1 MRSEELER
9 LLRVRLSAEQR
20 ADLEARAEDDPF
32 AAEAL
37 EGYRSMDD
45 PSRAMGRATSASS
58 RVAEE
63 LGLREESGRRTPIRR
78 WLAAAAVLLLLAGTV
93 VLTSRLV
100 RTDEG
105 SVAMESTPAEEVPP
119 TPSSATIEQGALE
132 EMEDAVD
139 GSPEEGERF
148 DDVEEPTDDAVEQ
161 TIAQDALRES
171 DDQAPSED
179 VEPTPPNRRFEEVEL
194 AADQSNEVIEPS
206 YNAVGGAV
214 EDEEFAQEN
223 APGLM
228 EEETSAP
235 ADLADAPAARTMN
248 APTTIS
254 PASGESQSGASGFN
268 VGLSAYKAGQYDEA
282 IPAFERSV
290 RNGRLVPESNY
301 YIGMSHFFSGRH
313 TKAIQAFDRVITAD
327 DNNTSNARWYKAE
340 SLIRLDRVD
349 EAIRQLQML
358 VDEGGLY
365 AEEARR
371 KIESLTAD

>member
-1 MRSEELER
+1 MHSEELER

-45 PSRAMGRATSASS
+45 PSRAMGRATSASA
-58 RVAEE
+58 RIAEE
-63 LGLREESGRRTPIRR
+63 LGLRKGSGRHIPIRR
-78 WLAAAAVLLLLAGTV
+78 WLAVAAVLLLLAGTV

-105 SVAMESTPAEEVPP
+105 SVAMETTPAEEVPP
-119 TPSSATIEQGALE
+119 TPPSTTIDQADADGV
-132 EMEDAVD
+132 EDAV
-139 GSPEEGERF
+139 GAAPEQDERI
-148 DDVEEPTDDAVEQ
+148 DDVEEPAVDAVEQ
-161 TIAQDALRES
+161 TIEPDALQES
-171 DDQAPSED
+171 GDQPPAED
-179 VEPTPPNRRFEEVEL
+179 VEPTLPDRRFEEVEL
-194 AADQSNEVIEPS
+194 ASDQSNEVIEPS
-206 YNAVGGAV
+206 YNAVGGAM
-214 EDEEFAQEN
+214 EDEEFAQET
-223 APGLM
+223 APVPV
-228 EEETSAP
+228 EEEAPAP
-235 ADLADAPAARTMN
+235 ADLSESPAARTMT
-248 APTTIS
+248 APTTVS
-254 PASGESQSGASGFN
+254 PASGESRSDASGFN

-313 TKAIQAFDRVITAD
+313 TQAIQAFDRVIAAD

-340 SLIRLDRVD
+340 SLIRLERTD
-349 EAIRQLQML
+349 EAIGQLQLL

-371 KIESLTAD
+371 KIESLTTD